1 MNSQGNT
8 AQKNKPGKQWNK
20 PLVATEVHDKS
31 LTEIRQR
38 HAWEYTGN
46 TVTQKTVS
54 MFDKF
59 DLLLK

>member
-1 MNSQGNT
+1 MASGYIYLKLWD
-8 AQKNKPGKQWNK
+8 KNC
-20 PLVATEVHDKS
+20 
-31 LTEIRQR
+31 
-38 HAWEYTGN
+38 GN

>member
-1 MNSQGNT
+1 VQETSAIDTHMAESAAVTVRKAFINSLCQADSTVLSMEG
-8 AQKNKPGKQWNK
+8 
-20 PLVATEVHDKS
+20 
-31 LTEIRQR
+31 
-38 HAWEYTGN
+38 